1 MTGNECYYVPP
12 TALCRNEIGLKIG
25 YRVTQ
30 HFASEKY
37 RSETQIVILA
47 SKLEV
52 STSEQRIVHAM
63 RTKAHCRMK
72 ERLSEPAAKLRR
84 FAAVAFEKSTKSL
97 FASNFG
103 ERDCRRLI
111 HLRFGLSL
119 SGFRLADQFV
129 VQALVRSFFVVVDF
143 ELLAQDIHVL
153 VSKDDEMIETF
164 LLDRLDE
171 PFGEGDHVRR
181 TDRRPL
187 CLNLSLFQG
196 RNERL
201 RVLPVIIQHQN
212 LAFRAFRLDR
222 LNELCRLPNHPL
234 FIRLVGRRRNIDST
248 SFDVDED
255 QNKDIA
261 KPRFRDDL
269 LRKEIA
275 LPQRLRMSSHKL
287 IPSSRTTFRPNI
299 KAVTFQNRFD
309 RIASNRRDTEF
320 PKFAKNSGVSPT
332 VVLSK
337 LENQLF
343 QFRLGSRPSRFLG
356 FRFPLATRLVRF
368 TNPLSKSIRMN
379 NGAEMVQSG
388 TKPATKPN
396 QSVLLSFGQLDAFR
410 QSRSQKLV
418 LGFEKADV
426 PSQFFVRRLGQNEQ
440 KSGVDV
446 TEVGHRE
453 KCSRSRKT
461 LGGRNFCTP
470 LEGPRLVTRKSKS
483 TERAR
488 TNAHG

>member
-1 MTGNECYYVPP
+1 
-12 TALCRNEIGLKIG
+12 
-25 YRVTQ
+25 
-30 HFASEKY
+30 
-37 RSETQIVILA
+37 
-47 SKLEV
+47 
-52 STSEQRIVHAM
+52 
-63 RTKAHCRMK
+63 MK

-269 LRKEIA
+269 
-275 LPQRLRMSSHKL
+275 
-287 IPSSRTTFRPNI
+287 
-299 KAVTFQNRFD
+299 
-309 RIASNRRDTEF
+309 
-320 PKFAKNSGVSPT
+320 
-332 VVLSK
+332 
-337 LENQLF
+337 
-343 QFRLGSRPSRFLG
+343 
-356 FRFPLATRLVRF
+356 
-368 TNPLSKSIRMN
+368 
-379 NGAEMVQSG
+379 
-388 TKPATKPN
+388 
-396 QSVLLSFGQLDAFR
+396 
-410 QSRSQKLV
+410 
-418 LGFEKADV
+418 GFEKADV